1 MGARRARA
9 AARSN
14 APVRIDR
21 VLRPGLVFMTFH
33 FPDEVDT
40 NVLTI
45 DATDPKS
52 GTAEFKAAAVRID
65 KLVDDRASQV
75 AGAAAGN

>member
-1 MGARRARA
+1 
-9 AARSN
+9 
-14 APVRIDR
+14 
-21 VLRPGLVFMTFH
+21 
-33 FPDEVDT
+33 VDT

-65 KLVDDRASQV
+65 KLSLP
-75 AGAAAGN
+75 

>member
-1 MGARRARA
+1 
-9 AARSN
+9 
-14 APVRIDR
+14 
-21 VLRPGLVFMTFH
+21 MTFH

-52 GTAEFKAAAVRID
+52 RHRGVQGGRDPRREARAAE
-65 KLVDDRASQV
+65 RAPSAPGSPNRATDGGQT
-75 AGAAAGN
+75 